1 MHRCEPAPAPP
12 HAPASPRAATQEI
25 AKDRKA
31 GADAIVL
38 LLHGL
43 PG

>member
-12 HAPASPRAATQEI
+12 CACPPRAATQEI